1 MRQNPRFRTL
11 MDSTHVK
18 RSEKLLKAARQY
30 FCPISSERKSAIK
43 ILF

>member
-18 RSEKLLKAARQY
+18 RSEKLLKAAQY
-30 FCPISSERKSAIK
+30 FCSIFSERKSAIK